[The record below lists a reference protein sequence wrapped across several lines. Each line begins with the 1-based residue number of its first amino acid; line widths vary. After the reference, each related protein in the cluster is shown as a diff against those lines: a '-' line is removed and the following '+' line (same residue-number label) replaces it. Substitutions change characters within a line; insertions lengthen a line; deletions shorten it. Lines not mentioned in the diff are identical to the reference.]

1 MTGKD
6 ENEADAVEGLESLS
20 SDVSRFMLRK
30 GIGRASGPQRR
41 ALKPILTGDNLL
53 LIAPTGYG
61 KTEAAFAPLLQR
73 ILENRTDGIS
83 IIYIAPLRA
92 LNRDMLERMTRW
104 CEDLGLRI
112 AVRHSD
118 TTQAERN
125 RQARKPPD
133 VLVTTPETLQIMF
146 TGSRLRKGLV
156 NVRHVIVDE
165 IHELYGEERGAQLD
179 FALSRLDHL
188 ADKTIQRIGLSA
200 TVADPGGVAAFLG
213 GGGRKVKII
222 EGTWKKDFSFL
233 VDSPAVEDGDR
244 EAARE
249 VGCTPKIAAVIRR
262 MHDLILENR
271 STLVFV
277 NSRDL
282 AEALTTRMRKM
293 HPDLSVGIH
302 HGSLSR
308 ETRLE
313 MERDFKSGGI
323 KAMICTSSME
333 LGMDIGAVDLV
344 IQFKSPKEVS
354 RLIQRGGRAG
364 HRIGDVSRCVILA
377 TESDDVM
384 ESGVIASLAL
394 RGKLERRGARKMI
407 LSVLA
412 NQILST
418 ASAEKIVE
426 VDAFHEI
433 ALGTFTFSGI
443 GRDRLLQVLRYLN
456 DSKMIFLDEETGVFK
471 GGKRAR
477 EYFYSNI
484 SMIPDERIMLIRD
497 ISTRSVIGSLDMD
510 FVLSNLEPYS
520 KFIVKGQPWRVLDIR
535 DEEILVEPVT
545 DLGPV
550 PAWSGSDIPVPWE
563 VAREVARIRRDAVSW
578 IEKGGHKPR
587 SLRDIPI
594 TEEAEGMIIDRLKE
608 QIEGG
613 FATADIGT
621 GTLEY
626 GMEGSIMGLCAGTRT
641 NETLGRIIA
650 ALLSGRYG
658 GTVIVD
664 FDAYRILLQGD
675 LRIKPGD
682 MEWAVNNIPRSDM
695 KRMLPVLIR
704 NSPLLRWQMLHV
716 AKKFGAIGA
725 DVDPMHFPLR
735 RIMARW
741 SDSIIMEEALE
752 KIMHERFDLRHTKEL
767 LGRIDSGRMELVAQG
782 ISPLSVSGSIV
793 KREFMTPE
801 NAGREVMEAIRDRLM
816 TTALRLTCMNC
827 GATLR
832 ATAERSRTIV
842 GCHRCG
848 SRMLAP
854 LPTGDVRTQKAVRD
868 GLEKKRKLAG
878 DDRKRF
884 KAAVMAAELFSQYGY
899 RAVMCMAARG
909 VGPKTAGRILAAYVE
924 SDEELARA
932 IFRDEVKYARTR
944 RFWD

>member
-1 MTGKD
+1 MTQKRKKA
-6 ENEADAVEGLESLS
+6 ADVVEGLDGLS
-20 SDVSRFMLRK
+20 PEIMRFMVRK
-30 GIGRASGPQRR
+30 GIGKANEPQRL
-41 ALKPILTGDNLL
+41 ALGPILAGTNLL
-53 LIAPTGYG
+53 LLAPTGYG

-92 LNRDMLERMTRW
+92 LNRDMLERMTDW

-156 NVRHVIVDE
+156 NVKHVIVDE

-188 ADKTIQRIGLSA
+188 ADNPIQRIGLSA
-200 TVADPGGVAAFLG
+200 TVSDPGGVAAFLG
-213 GGGRKVKII
+213 GGKGDVRII
-222 EGTWKKDFSFL
+222 EGNWRKEFSFL
-233 VDSPAVEDGDR
+233 VDSPAVDDDDR
-244 EAARE
+244 DTAKEA
-249 VGCTPKIAAVIRR
+249 GCTPKIAAVIRR
-262 MHDLILENR
+262 MRDLILNNR

-282 AEALTTRMRKM
+282 AEALTTRMRKVY
-293 HPDLSVGIH
+293 PDISVGIH

-308 ETRLE
+308 ETRID
-313 MERDFKSGGI
+313 MERDFKSGDI

-333 LGMDIGAVDLV
+333 LGMDLGAVDLV

-364 HRIGDVSRCVILA
+364 HRIGDVSRCTILA

-394 RGKLERRGARKMI
+394 GGKLERRGARKMI

-418 ASAEKIVE
+418 VSAEKIV
-426 VDAFHEI
+426 DIDTFHKI
-433 ALGTFTFSGI
+433 AIGTFTFSKI
-443 GRDRLLQVLRYLN
+443 EKDRLLEVLRYLN
-456 DSKMIFLDEETGVFK
+456 DSKMIYLDEEMGVFK

-497 ISTRSVIGSLDMD
+497 ISTRTIIGSLDMD

-563 VAREVARIRRDAVSW
+563 VAREVARIRHDAVKW
-578 IEKGGHKPR
+578 IEKGGRKPR
-587 SLRDIPI
+587 SISDLPI
-594 TEEAEGMIIDRLKE
+594 TEEAERMIIDRLKE
-608 QIEGG
+608 QIDGG
-613 FATADIGT
+613 FKTADRKT

-626 GMEGSIMGLCAGTRT
+626 GMEGSILGLCAGTRT

-664 FDAYRILLQGD
+664 FDAYRVLLQGD

-682 MEWAVNNIPRSDM
+682 LEWAVNNIPRSDM
-695 KRMLPVLIR
+695 KRMMPVLIK

-716 AKKFGAIGA
+716 AKKFGAIGS
-725 DVDPMHFPLR
+725 DVDPMHFPMR

-752 KIMHERFDLRHTKEL
+752 KIMYERFDIRHTKEI
-767 LGRIDSGRMELVAQG
+767 LGRIDSGKIELVAQG

-801 NAGREVMEAIRDRLM
+801 NAGKEVMEAVKDRLM
-816 TTALRLTCMNC
+816 TKALKMTCMNC

-854 LPTGDVRTQKAVRD
+854 LHPGDMKTQKSVKDGIGKKRLTGDDK
-868 GLEKKRKLAG
+868 
-878 DDRKRF
+878 KRF

-899 RAVMCMAARG
+899 RAVMCMAAKG
-909 VGPKTAGRILAAYVE
+909 VGPKTAGKILAIYIE
-924 SDEELARA
+924 DDDELARA